1 CKAGRPCRAWA
12 VRNSEEPL
20 CASHRKSRPRLARP
34 RAARPVPA
42 IVLDC
47 HARLREASHRE
58 DGQRP
63 HQAEA
68 GTLGFYEGAFSV
80 EDATGQLHKS
90 QARHLEDELT
100 LTRVAVRHAL
110 LQLQQDL
117 DPAEFILIIKLI
129 FRGTRTIANILRIQR
144 SISGDQDDLP
154 RPEIAAALDDLS
166 AKWGVDL

>member
-1 CKAGRPCRAWA
+1 
-12 VRNSEEPL
+12 
-20 CASHRKSRPRLARP
+20 
-34 RAARPVPA
+34 
-42 IVLDC
+42 
-47 HARLREASHRE
+47 
-58 DGQRP
+58 
-63 HQAEA
+63 
-68 GTLGFYEGAFSV
+68 
-80 EDATGQLHKS
+80 
-90 QARHLEDELT
+90 